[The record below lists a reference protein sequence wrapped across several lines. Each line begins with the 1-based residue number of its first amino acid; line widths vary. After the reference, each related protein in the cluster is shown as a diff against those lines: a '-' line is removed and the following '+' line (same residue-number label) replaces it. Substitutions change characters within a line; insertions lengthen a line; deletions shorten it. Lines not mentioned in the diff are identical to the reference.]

1 MKDFA
6 IYCPVRNKALDF
18 AIEHLPVL
26 PAPGTQTTH
35 LLLPIPSFAPDGSI
49 RGGGDL
55 ETILSVLP
63 QNVTVIG
70 GNLQHP
76 VLTGYKTVDLLKD
89 SFYVSENADITARC
103 AIKLL
108 SDCLPCTLKDCPVLI
123 IGWGRIGKCL
133 ARLLR
138 ANDAR
143 VTVYARKET
152 DRALLSALGYE
163 TQDSPNP
170 IGFRAVINTAPAP
183 VLPDCPGNALKMELS
198 SVMGIGGKDVLWAKG
213 LPAIHAPESS
223 GKLIAASIYRLLE
236 KEEPL

>member
-6 IYCPVRNKALDF
+6 IYCPVRNKALSY
-18 AIEHLPVL
+18 AIERLPVS
-26 PAPGTQTTH
+26 PAPGAQITH
-35 LLLPIPSFAPDGSI
+35 LLLPVPSFSPDGSI

-55 ETILSVLP
+55 YTVLSVLP
-63 QNVTVIG
+63 RDVTVMG

-76 VLTGYKTVDLLKD
+76 ALAGYQTLDLLQD
-89 SFYVSENADITARC
+89 AFYVSENADITARC

-108 SDCLPCTLKDCPVLI
+108 SDCLPCTLKGCPVLI
-123 IGWGRIGKCL
+123 LGWGRIGKCL

-152 DRALLSALGYE
+152 DRALLNALGYE

-170 IGFRAVINTAPAP
+170 IGFRAVINTAPAS
-183 VLPDCPGNALKMELS
+183 VLPDCPGDVFKMELS
-198 SVMGIGGKDVLWAKG
+198 SVMGIGGNDVLWARG

-223 GKLIAASIYRLLE
+223 GKLIADTIRRLTQ

>member
-18 AIEHLPVL
+18 AIKSLPVS
-26 PAPGTQTTH
+26 PAPGTQITH
-35 LLLPIPSFAPDGSI
+35 LLLPVPSFAGDGSI

-55 ETILSVLP
+55 ETVLSVLP
-63 QNVTVIG
+63 RNVTVIG

-76 VLTGYKTVDLLKD
+76 VLAGYETVDLLQD
-89 SFYVSENADITARC
+89 AFYVSENADITARC

-123 IGWGRIGKCL
+123 LGWGRIGKCL

-152 DRALLSALGYE
+152 DRGLLKALGYAV
-163 TQDSPNP
+163 QDTPNP

-183 VLPDCPGNALKMELS
+183 VLPDCPKDILKMELS
-198 SVMGIGGKDVLWAKG
+198 SVMGIGGNDVLWAKG
-213 LPAIHAPESS
+213 LPATCAPESS
-223 GKLIAASIYRLLE
+223 GKLIADTTVRLLK